1 MLTVLELDLIIC
13 IKFPFQIKHQ
23 GRNSQEWRLYIVL
36 CLHLLLNDPIAI
48 CLHRNKGFDKLFD
61 FLCVGDVYISVVDR
75 GGQIEVEITQARGLT
90 PKPGSKTIPGNP
102 RLNTT
107 VQNHFIHIT
116 F

>member
-1 MLTVLELDLIIC
+1 MLTGLELDLIIC

-48 CLHRNKGFDKLFD
+48 CLHKGFDKLFD